1 MDKSISWIRNNQ
13 AKAAAI
19 GVLLAAL
26 AYTQLSKP
34 RTYED
39 CLLQV
44 VKDAKSDDSAIIG
57 RKACR
62 AKFPFQIPEFDINKP
77 FEVYRD
83 GVWEKVYPNGNVSR
97 NGVLERNVYPG
108 GKAFIDPFVIHRQNG
123 HEYNFLED

>member
-1 MDKSISWIRNNQ
+1 MDNLVSWIKNNQ

-34 RTYED
+34 RNYED

-44 VKDAKSDDSAIIG
+44 VKDAQSDSSASIG

-62 AKFPFQIPEFDINKP
+62 AKFPFQIPEFDRNKP
-77 FEVYRD
+77 FEVFRD
-83 GVWEKVYPNGNVSR
+83 GVWEKVYP
-97 NGVLERNVYPG
+97 
-108 GKAFIDPFVIHRQNG
+108 GKKVFIDPFVIHRQNG